1 MNPNR
6 SRQEEYID
14 KSKKREI
21 TLLQYILGINA
32 AQVGTNILRLPAD
45 LAGVASTDGWIAIIG
60 GWIITLIASL
70 CMVGVMAKHP
80 GATIYDVL
88 TRYLGK
94 WVGRTWILVWMA
106 SALFIAVVICYR
118 VVGLIKIFILSNTSH
133 FLLALIFLIPVYMV
147 LRGGIRILARYS
159 QFIFFFTLWLPILL
173 ILPLK
178 DAEWIYML
186 PVLKEGWLPILHA
199 VPLTIISFVGFE
211 MAWILYPY
219 LKNKQAA
226 AKGIIIA
233 NGITLLVYLQ
243 ITLSCFLY
251 FSPDEIPEFLWP
263 ALALVKPIQF
273 PFLERFEIVF
283 MSFYILIFSA
293 LILPFLFIVTK
304 NIDYLFNKQNWQ
316 LPVYI
321 LPLLLL
327 VSFLIYIPTYSQ
339 LQVVNKLW
347 SQIAYIVSYTFPI
360 LFYLYVTL
368 YIRWKNKKAI

>member
-1 MNPNR
+1 MN
-6 SRQEEYID
+6 

-21 TLLQYILGINA
+21 TLLQYILSINA
-32 AQVGTNILRLPAD
+32 AQVGTSILRLPAD
-45 LAGVASTDGWIAIIG
+45 LAGVASTDGWISIFVA
-60 GWIITLIASL
+60 WIISLIVSL

-94 WVGRTWILVWMA
+94 WLGRTWMIIWMT
-106 SALFIAVVICYR
+106 SALFTAVIICYR
-118 VVGLIKIFILSNTSH
+118 VVGIIKVFILSNTPH

-147 LRGGIRILARYS
+147 LRSGIRILARYS
-159 QFIFFFTLWLPILL
+159 EFIFFFTLWLPILL

-186 PVLKEGWLPILHA
+186 PVLKEGWLPILYA
-199 VPLTIISFVGFE
+199 VPLTLTSFIGFE

-219 LKNKQAA
+219 LKSKQSA

-233 NGITLLVYLQ
+233 NSITLLVYLQ

-263 ALALVKPIQF
+263 MLALVKPIQF

-283 MSFYILIFSA
+283 LSFYMLILSA
-293 LILPFLFIVTK
+293 VVLPFLFIITK
-304 NIDYLFNKQNWQ
+304 NIDYFFNKQNWQ
-316 LPVYI
+316 LPAYI

-327 VSFLIYIPTYSQ
+327 VSFLIYIPDYN
-339 LQVVNKLW
+339 QVQVMSKWW
-347 SQIAYIVSYTFPI
+347 SREAYIVSYAFPV
-360 LFYLYVTL
+360 LFFIYVTL
-368 YIRWKNKKAI
+368 YTRWKNRTAI

>member
-1 MNPNR
+1 MN
-6 SRQEEYID
+6 

-21 TLLQYILGINA
+21 TLLQYILGINT

-118 VVGLIKIFILSNTSH
+118 VVILIKVFILSNTPH
-133 FLLALIFLIPVYMV
+133 FLLALIFLIPVCMV
-147 LRGGIRILARYS
+147 LWGGIRILARYS
-159 QFIFFFTLWLPILL
+159 QFIFFFTLGLPILL
-173 ILPLK
+173 LIPLK

-199 VPLTIISFVGFE
+199 VPLTIVSFVGFE
-211 MAWILYPY
+211 IAWILYPY

-233 NGITLLVYLQ
+233 NSITLLVYLQ

-251 FSPDEIPEFLWP
+251 FSPDELPEFLWP
-263 ALALVKPIQF
+263 TLALVKPIQF
-273 PFLERFEIVF
+273 PFLERFEIIFV
-283 MSFYILIFSA
+283 SFYMFTLSA
-293 LILPFLFIVTK
+293 VILPFLFIVTK
-304 NIDYLFNKQNWQ
+304 NINYFFNKRNWQ
-316 LPVYI
+316 LPPYI

-339 LQVVNKLW
+339 LQVVNKFW

-368 YIRWKNKKAI
+368 SARWKNRKTI